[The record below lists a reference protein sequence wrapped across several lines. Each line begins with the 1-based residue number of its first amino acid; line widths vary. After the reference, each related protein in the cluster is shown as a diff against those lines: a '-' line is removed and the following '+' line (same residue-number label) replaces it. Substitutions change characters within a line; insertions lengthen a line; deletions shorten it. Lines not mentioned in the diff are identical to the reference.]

1 MRSRSGGEVR
11 KTVTVVFCD
20 VSGSTA
26 MGERLDPESLRR
38 VMTRYFEEMRS
49 VLEAHGGTVE
59 KFIGD
64 AVMAIFG
71 VPTVHEDDALRA
83 VRAANG
89 MRDRLEELNKE
100 LERDLG
106 VTIQARIGVNTGEVL
121 AGTGDPA
128 SGESL
133 VTGDAVNVAARLEQ
147 AAEPGQVLIGDTT
160 LRLVRDAVV
169 VESVGPVEAKGKADP
184 VAAHALIE
192 VLPGAEGV
200 ARHLEAPIVGRGE
213 ELGSLREALDRA
225 RGEGAA
231 LLVTVIGPPGVGKSR
246 LVDEFISL
254 HSNDALVAHG
264 RCLSYGDGITYWPVV
279 EILTA
284 VAGIADLDGPEE
296 IRGKIGGLLGGTPDR
311 LVVVERLAE
320 FLGLS
325 GATAAPEETH
335 WAIRKLFESLAAER
349 PLVVVLEDVHWA
361 EPALLD
367 LVEHVVTWTVGA
379 PILLLCTA
387 RPDLIEERPD
397 WGTGL
402 ADAIRIALEPLTQE
416 DAGRLVE
423 NLIGISALPVEAR
436 PIVEAAEGNPLFLEQ
451 LVAMLV
457 DEGQLRREGDT
468 WVPVDG
474 LSVASIPSS
483 ISGILGARLERLTP
497 QERAVLECGSVEGR
511 EFHWSSVTTL
521 SDGLDPAEVGRH
533 LLTLARRGLVGPA
546 RSMFGGGEAF
556 RFRHALIRDAAYARL
571 PKAARADLHER
582 HARWIERTAGDRVPE
597 FEDVLAYHL
606 EQASRLRSE
615 LGPLDE
621 RGRRLASEAASRLTS
636 SAGRATGRGD
646 ARAANTLLD
655 RALAIMDPEDPAR
668 PDVALRAGQAIVEAG
683 EPERAA
689 AAFEDA
695 RAQAA
700 RLGDERV
707 EIRARLHAADMR
719 TLLEPEGATEELE
732 RLLEDSIP
740 TLEALGDEEGLAV
753 AWKMAGVVALT
764 RSNGEQMTTAFERA
778 ALHAERARAPG
789 LLTEALSWLLSAAV
803 VGMVRPDDAI
813 ERIRLVLLR
822 APEDRKLQALGAI
835 HRSMSLAEL
844 GRFDEARESYRRGQ
858 GILMDLGATLW
869 AWGTR
874 FASGWAEYLADD
886 RAAAEREL
894 RDGIEALS
902 AIGEHA
908 YLSTQASFLSQV
920 LYEQGRFDEAAEMAD
935 LGERSGASDDLATQV
950 PARGVKAKL
959 LARRGDVAGAIEVA
973 EGAIEMLTGSDFAD
987 LHGGARVDLAEVY
1000 ERAGRRE
1007 DAIAALRSAVDVYER
1022 RGLRPLIE
1030 RTRARLDQLSSS
1042 IS

>member
-1 MRSRSGGEVR
+1 VSRSGGEVR

-20 VSGSTA
+20 VSGSTS

-49 VLEAHGGTVE
+49 VLETHGGTVE

-71 VPTVHEDDALRA
+71 VPAVHEDDALRA
-83 VRAANG
+83 CRAATG
-89 MRDRLEELNKE
+89 MRERLEELNKE

-121 AGTGDPA
+121 AGTGDPTR
-128 SGESL
+128 GESL
-133 VTGDAVNVAARLEQ
+133 VSGDAVNVAARLEQ
-147 AAEPGQVLIGDTT
+147 AAEPGQVLIGDPT

-169 VESVGPVEAKGKADP
+169 VESVGPVAMKGKADP
-184 VAAHALIE
+184 VPAHSLIE

-200 ARHLEAPIVGRGE
+200 ARHLEAPIVGRAE
-213 ELGSLREALDRA
+213 ELGSLRQALDRA
-225 RGEGAA
+225 RREGTA

-246 LVDEFISL
+246 LVEEFVSL
-254 HSNDALVAHG
+254 HTDDAVVAHG
-264 RCLSYGDGITYWPVV
+264 RCLSYGEGITYWPVV

-284 VAGIADLDGPEE
+284 VAGIADLDGSEE
-296 IRGKIGGLLGGTPDR
+296 IRGKIGSLLRGSPDR

-402 ADAIRIALEPLTQE
+402 ADAVRIALEPLTQE
-416 DAGRLVE
+416 DADRLVE
-423 NLIGISALPVEAR
+423 NLIGISALPAEAR

-451 LVAMLV
+451 LVAMLI
-457 DEGQLRREGDT
+457 DEGQLRREGDA

-474 LSVASIPSS
+474 LSVAAIPSS

-511 EFHWSSVTTL
+511 EFHWSSVTAL
-521 SDGLDPAEVGRH
+521 SDGIEPAEVGRH
-533 LLTLARRGLVGPA
+533 LLTLARRGLIGPA
-546 RSMFGGGEAF
+546 QSMFGGGEAF

-582 HARWIERTAGDRVPE
+582 HARWIERTAGDRVAE

-621 RGRRLASEAASRLTS
+621 AGRRLASEAASRLTS

-655 RALAIMDPEDPAR
+655 RALALMDPEDPSR
-668 PDVALRAGQAIVEAG
+668 PDVSLRAGQAIVEAG

-700 RLGDERV
+700 RLGDRRV
-707 EIRARLHAADMR
+707 EIRARLHAAEMR
-719 TLLEPEGATEELE
+719 TLLDPEGATAELD
-732 RLLEDSIP
+732 RLLADAIP
-740 TLEALGDEEGLAV
+740 TLEAFGDEEGLAL

-764 RSNGEQMTTAFERA
+764 RSNGAQMTTAFERA
-778 ALHAERARAPG
+778 ALHAERARDPG
-789 LLTEALSWLLSAAV
+789 LLTETLSWLLATAV
-803 VGMVRPDDAI
+803 VGMVRPEDSI
-813 ERIRLVLLR
+813 ERIRSVLRR
-822 APEDRKLQALGAI
+822 APEDRKLEALGAV
-835 HRSMSLAEL
+835 HESMSMAEL
-844 GRFDEARESYRRGQ
+844 GQFGEARERYQRGY
-858 GILMDLGATLW
+858 GMLMDLGATMW
-869 AWGTR
+869 AAGTK
-874 FASGWAEYLADD
+874 FSAGWMEILADD
-886 RAAAEREL
+886 LTAAERQL
-894 RDGIEALS
+894 RDGIDALTS
-902 AIGEHA
+902 MGEHS
-908 YLSTQASFLSQV
+908 YLSTQAAYLARV
-920 LYEQGRFDEAAEMAD
+920 LFDQERFDEAAEMAE
-935 LGERSGASDDLATQV
+935 LAERSGSSDDLSTQV
-950 PARGVKAKL
+950 TARGVKAKL
-959 LARRGDVAGAIEVA
+959 LAQRGEVAGAIDLA
-973 EGAIEMLTGSDFAD
+973 EGAIDMLRGSDFAD
-987 LHGGARVDLAEVY
+987 LHGGALVDLAEVY

-1007 DAIAALRSAVDVYER
+1007 DAIAALRSAVEVYER

-1030 RTRARLDQLSSS
+1030 RTNARLEQLASPTG
-1042 IS
+1042 

>member
-1 MRSRSGGEVR
+1 VVSRSGGEVR

-20 VSGSTA
+20 VSGSTS

-71 VPTVHEDDALRA
+71 VPAVHEDDALRA
-83 VRAANG
+83 VRAATE
-89 MRDRLEELNKE
+89 MSERLEELNKE

-106 VTIQARIGVNTGEVL
+106 VTIQARIGVNTGEVM
-121 AGTGDPA
+121 AGTGDA
-128 SGESL
+128 ARGESL

-147 AAEPGQVLIGDTT
+147 AAEPGQVLIGDPT

-169 VESVGPVEAKGKADP
+169 VEPVGPVAAKGKADP
-184 VAAHALIE
+184 VPAHALIE

-200 ARHLEAPIVGRGE
+200 ARHLEAPIVGRAQ

-225 RGEGAA
+225 RREGTA

-246 LVDEFISL
+246 LVEEFVSL
-254 HSNDALVAHG
+254 HADDAFVAHG

-284 VAGIADLDGPEE
+284 VSGIADLDGPEE
-296 IRGKIGGLLGGTPDR
+296 IRGKIGGLLGGSPDAT
-311 LVVVERLAE
+311 VVVERLAE

-335 WAIRKLFESLAAER
+335 WAIRKLFESLATER
-349 PLVVVLEDVHWA
+349 PLVVVLEDLHWA

-402 ADAIRIALEPLTQE
+402 ADAIRIPLEPLRQE
-416 DAGRLVE
+416 DANRLVR
-423 NLIGISALPVEAR
+423 NLIGTSALPAAAG

-451 LVAMLV
+451 LVAMLI
-457 DEGQLRREGDT
+457 DEGQLRRDGDA
-468 WVPVDG
+468 WVAVDG

-483 ISGILGARLERLTP
+483 ISGILGARLERLAP
-497 QERAVLECGSVEGR
+497 EERAVLECGSVEGR
-511 EFHWSSVTTL
+511 EFHWSSITTL
-521 SDGLDPAEVGRH
+521 SDGLEPAEVGRH
-533 LLTLARRGLVGPA
+533 LLTLARRGLIGPA

-582 HARWIERTAGDRVPE
+582 HARWIERTAGDRVAE

-621 RGRRLASEAASRLTS
+621 AGRRLAAEAARQLTS

-646 ARAANTLLD
+646 ARAANSLLD
-655 RALAIMDPEDPAR
+655 RALALMDPEDPAR
-668 PDVALRAGQAIVEAG
+668 PDVSLRAGQALVEAG

-695 RAQAA
+695 RTLAA
-700 RLGDERV
+700 RLGDQRV
-707 EIRARLHAADMR
+707 EIRARLHAAEVKS
-719 TLLEPEGATEELE
+719 LLEPEGTTEELE
-732 RLLEDSIP
+732 RLIADAIP
-740 TLEALGDEEGLAV
+740 TLGELGDEEGLAL
-753 AWKMAGVVALT
+753 AWKAAGVVALT
-764 RSNGEQMTTAFERA
+764 RSNGAQMTTAFERA
-778 ALHAERARAPG
+778 SLHAERARDPG
-789 LLTEALSWLLSAAV
+789 LLTETLSWLLSAAV
-803 VGMVRPDDAI
+803 VGTVRPEDAND
-813 ERIRLVLLR
+813 RIRRVLQR
-822 APEDRKLQALGAI
+822 APEDRKLEALGAV
-835 HRSMSLAEL
+835 HESMSLAEL

-858 GILMDLGATLW
+858 GILMDLGATMW
-869 AWGTR
+869 AAGTR
-874 FASGWAEYLADD
+874 FSSGWVEYLADD
-886 RAAAEREL
+886 PAAAEREY
-894 RDGIEALS
+894 REGIEALT
-902 AIGEHA
+902 AMGEHA
-908 YLSTQASFLSQV
+908 YLSTQAAYLAQV
-920 LYEQGRFDEAAEMAD
+920 LYGEGRFDEAAEMAD
-935 LGERSGASDDLATQV
+935 LAERSGSSDDLSTQV
-950 PARGVKAKL
+950 TARGVKAKL
-959 LARRGDVAGAIEVA
+959 LARSGDAAGAIIVA
-973 EGAIEMLTGSDFAD
+973 EGAIDMLRESDFAD
-987 LHGGARVDLAEVY
+987 LHGGALVDLAEVY
-1000 ERAGRRE
+1000 QRAGRTE
-1007 DAIAALRSAVDVYER
+1007 DAAAALRQAIEYYER
-1022 RGLRPLIE
+1022 RGLQPLVE
-1030 RTRARLDQLSSS
+1030 RTTTKLQQLSPSTG
-1042 IS
+1042 